1 MFFFAAFEVEF
12 GGDQLGPSHPIL
24 ARWVNFCRLA
34 EEFDLGKEGQGEIRA
49 FIFFSQ
55 GEKMTDEKER
65 SEVEWKKA
73 CEAELNF
80 QKAVEMV
87 TGCRPIK
94 SEEDRQFMEKWIFYP
109 SKGNESR
116 KNINPRLHP

>member
-1 MFFFAAFEVEF
+1 
-12 GGDQLGPSHPIL
+12 
-24 ARWVNFCRLA
+24 
-34 EEFDLGKEGQGEIRA
+34 
-49 FIFFSQ
+49 
-55 GEKMTDEKER
+55 MTDEKER
-65 SEVEWKKA
+65 SDFDELEWKKA

-80 QKAVEMV
+80 EKAVEMV

-109 SKGNESR
+109 SKENESR